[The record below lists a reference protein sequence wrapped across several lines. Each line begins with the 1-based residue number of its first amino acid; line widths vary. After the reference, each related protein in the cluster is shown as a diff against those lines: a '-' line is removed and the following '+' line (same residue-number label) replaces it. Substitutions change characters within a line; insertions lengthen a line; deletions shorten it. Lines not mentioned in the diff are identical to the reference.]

1 MGSAARR
8 IPNSKRGNSRE
19 AYSSRSRAASSRR
32 VTSRV
37 SGSSA
42 ERSTQSRRV
51 STSRSFE
58 PRASLKIYEGKS
70 SAETTSCARSE
81 APVRTRSSESSSRAR
96 SEVRSAASKPKRAQG
111 RAVSKGSSKRSAA
124 HVNTKAKASTKA
136 PRSAKPK
143 DRGSFLGAILIVPA
157 AIASLFK
164 KGSASAAQP
173 MLGSRKRFASLS
185 PAKLT
190 AIGVLLVLAIG
201 VALVYPAGKNYYVA
215 VRTYDRSQA
224 ELSAITD
231 RNVQLQDRIDT
242 LKTKAGMEDY
252 VRAQYGW
259 TKNKENAVRVT
270 GLPASTNTFELPAN
284 VPAGSV
290 VAEDSFWNDVLDAIF
305 FVKDDVP
312 TASDTTLTN
321 STRKLTTADEAAEG
335 EQTEEAAE
343 QAEAADGEN
352 APEGSADEQPAT

>member
-1 MGSAARR
+1 MQ
-8 IPNSKRGNSRE
+8 
-19 AYSSRSRAASSRR
+19 SRR
-32 VTSRV
+32 ASTVRTSDSRV
-37 SGSSA
+37 SFK
-42 ERSTQSRRV
+42 V
-51 STSRSFE
+51 
-58 PRASLKIYEGKS
+58 YEGKS
-70 SAETTSCARSE
+70 SAETRTRARSVEPKERTRSE
-81 APVRTRSSESSSRAR
+81 ARGASSKPRREQSRAVAKR
-96 SEVRSAASKPKRAQG
+96 SP
-111 RAVSKGSSKRSAA
+111 KRSAA
-124 HVNTKAKASTKA
+124 HVNAKAKSSAKLSKN
-136 PRSAKPK
+136 AKPK
-143 DRGSFLGAILIVPA
+143 DKGSILGAILIVPA

-164 KGSASAAQP
+164 KGSTSASHP
-173 MLGSRKRFASLS
+173 MIGSRKRFASMS

-190 AIGVLLVLAIG
+190 AIGVLLVLALG

-224 ELSAITD
+224 ELSAISD
-231 RNVQLQDRIDT
+231 RNAQLQDRINT

-284 VPAGSV
+284 VPSGSV

-321 STRKLTTADEAAEG
+321 STRKLTAADEVAESD
-335 EQTEEAAE
+335 QTEEAAS
-343 QAEAADGEN
+343 
-352 APEGSADEQPAT
+352 EGSADEQPAA